1 MAKKIV
7 FQGKGHVE
15 LLSFEPAAV
24 GEGQVRLRTT
34 CSLIS
39 TGTEGICFNRL
50 FAPGTHWDGWVQY
63 PFATGYC
70 TVAVVAEVGPS
81 VTSVAV
87 GDRVFARVSHASE
100 HVVKPSQIFPI
111 PDSVP
116 DGQAMW
122 SALSMIGSMALH
134 TGDIRLEDDVAII
147 GAGPIGQMAL
157 RWCVAAGCNTI
168 ICDPVRMRLD
178 MAMAGGAGAV
188 FQGAVDE
195 FGPEI
200 EKHFGSKPRI
210 VIDSTGNAPVFAAA
224 LPLVRNFGTL
234 VLLGDT
240 GDPSQQC
247 LTPDA
252 LRRGVRIHAC
262 HVSHET
268 SDWYEARIH
277 QQFYRLLASG
287 RFSMEGLNTHQ
298 FLPDQCVEAYAVTTE
313 KRAETMGVWF
323 DWGSTAGT

>member
-15 LLSFEPAAV
+15 LIDFEPAPLTPD
-24 GEGQVRLRTT
+24 RLRITT
-34 CSLIS
+34 VCSLIS

-50 FAPGTHWDGWVQY
+50 FAPGTHWDGWVKY

-70 TVAVVAEVGPS
+70 TVGVITEVGPE
-81 VTSVAV
+81 VQGWNV
-87 GDRVFARVSHASE
+87 GDRAFARVSHASE
-100 HVVKPSQIFPI
+100 HLVKPAQLFAI
-111 PDSVP
+111 PDSVS
-116 DGQAMW
+116 DEQAMW
-122 SALSMIGSMALH
+122 SALSMIGSMVLH
-134 TGDIRLEDDVAII
+134 TGDIRLEDDVAIV

-157 RWCVAAGCNTI
+157 RWCVTAGCNTI
-168 ICDPVRMRLD
+168 ICDPVGKRLE
-178 MAMAGGAGAV
+178 MARAGGAGAV
-188 FQGAVDE
+188 FQGGVSE
-195 FGPEI
+195 FGAEI
-200 EKHFGSKPRI
+200 ESFFGVKPRI
-210 VIDSTGNAPVFAAA
+210 VIDTTGIAPVFAAA

-268 SDWYEARIH
+268 SDWFEARIH
-277 QQFYRLLASG
+277 QQFYRLLAAG
-287 RFSMEGLNTHQ
+287 RFSLDGLNTHR
-298 FLPDQCVEAYAVTTE
+298 FLPSECVEAYALTTE

-323 DWGSTAGT
+323 DWS

>member
-15 LLSFEPAAV
+15 LIDLETPAPTSNSI
-24 GEGQVRLRTT
+24 RLKTV

-50 FAPGTHWDGWVQY
+50 FAPGTHWDQWVKY
-63 PFATGYC
+63 PFGTGYC
-70 TVAVVAEVGPS
+70 TVGVVTEVGS
-81 VTSVAV
+81 EVDGFKV
-87 GDRVFARVSHASE
+87 GDRAFARVVHASE
-100 HVVKPSQIFPI
+100 HVLKPSQVFPI

-116 DGQAMW
+116 DEQAMW
-122 SALSMIGSMALH
+122 SALAMIGSMVLH
-134 TGDIRLEDDVAII
+134 TGDIRLEDDIAII

-168 ICDPVRMRLD
+168 ICDPVSMRLQ
-178 MAMAGGAGAV
+178 MALAGGAGAIYEGGV
-188 FQGAVDE
+188 EA

-200 EKHFGSKPRI
+200 ERFLGAKPRI
-210 VIDSTGNAPVFAAA
+210 VIDTTGIAPVFAAA
-224 LPLVRNFGTL
+224 LPLVRDFGTL

-268 SDWYEARIH
+268 ADWFESRIH
-277 QQFYRLLASG
+277 QQFYRLISCG
-287 RFSMEGLNTHQ
+287 RFLLDGLNTHRFRPEECSQ
-298 FLPDQCVEAYAVTTE
+298 AYALTTE

-323 DWGSTAGT
+323 DWS

>member
-15 LLSFEPAAV
+15 LIDFET
-24 GEGQVRLRTT
+24 GELTADRVRLKTT

-50 FAPGTHWDGWVQY
+50 FAPGTHWDGWVKY

-70 TVAVVAEVGPS
+70 TVGTVFEVGS
-81 VTSVAV
+81 EVSGWKI
-87 GDRVFARVSHASE
+87 GDRAFARVVHASE
-100 HVVKPSQIFPI
+100 HLVKPSQLFPI
-111 PDSVP
+111 PDSVS
-116 DGQAMW
+116 DTDAMW
-122 SALSMIGSMALH
+122 SALSMIGSMVLH

-157 RWCVAAGCNTI
+157 RWCVAAGCSTI
-168 ICDPVRMRLD
+168 ICDPVLMRLE
-178 MAMAGGAGAV
+178 MARAGGAGAV
-188 FQGAVDE
+188 FQGSAGE
-195 FGPEI
+195 FGSAI
-200 EKHFGSKPRI
+200 EGFFGGKPRI
-210 VIDSTGNAPVFAAA
+210 VIDTTGIASVFSAA

-268 SDWYEARIH
+268 ADWFESRIH
-277 QQFYRLLASG
+277 QQFYRLLNAG
-287 RFSMEGLNTHQ
+287 RFSIDGLNTHR
-298 FLPDQCVEAYAVTTE
+298 FLPHECVDAYSLTST

-323 DWGSTAGT
+323 DWS

>member
-15 LLSFEPAAV
+15 LIDFEPAELS
-24 GEGQVRLRTT
+24 EGFVRLRTA

-50 FAPGTHWDGWVQY
+50 FAPGTHWDGWVKY

-70 TVAVVAEVGPS
+70 TVGVVTEVSPDVEGW
-81 VTSVAV
+81 AV
-87 GDRVFARVSHASE
+87 GDRAFARVSHASE
-100 HVVKPSQIFPI
+100 HVLKPSQLFHI
-111 PDSVP
+111 PDSVT
-116 DGQAMW
+116 DEMAMW
-122 SALSMIGSMALH
+122 SALSMIGSMVLH
-134 TGDIRLEDDVAII
+134 TGEIRLEDDVAII

-157 RWCVAAGCNTI
+157 RWCAAAGCNTI
-168 ICDPVRMRLD
+168 ICDPVAMRLD
-178 MAMAGGAGAV
+178 MARAGGAGFV
-188 FQGAVDE
+188 FQGGVSE

-200 EKHFGSKPRI
+200 DRFFGAKPRI
-210 VIDSTGNAPVFAAA
+210 VIDTTGIAPVFAAA

-268 SDWYEARIH
+268 ADWFESRIH
-277 QQFYRLLASG
+277 REFYRLLSSG
-287 RFSMEGLNTHQ
+287 RFSVAGLNTHR
-298 FLPDQCVEAYAVTTE
+298 FIPSQCVKAYALTTE
-313 KRAETMGVWF
+313 QRSETMGVWF
-323 DWGSTAGT
+323 DWSASAQ